1 MMADF
6 KESPSQTAGPYVH
19 IGCVPTFAGLQGMY
33 GGNDLGA
40 KMITGDPNGSRITL
54 TCHVIDGD
62 GVPLKDAM
70 VEIWQA
76 GPDGTYGPTE
86 GFSHW
91 GRQPTDA
98 HSGELVFETL
108 KPGATAG
115 QAPHLLAWIT
125 ARGINLGLTT
135 RIYFADED
143 NSSDP
148 VLAVAGDRQATLIA
162 QGGDGSYRHDIYLQ
176 GAQETVFFDV

>member
-1 MMADF
+1 MAAL

-33 GGNDLGA
+33 GGEDLGA
-40 KMITGDPNGSRITL
+40 KMITGAPQGTRITL
-54 TCHVIDGD
+54 TCHVIDG
-62 GVPLKDAM
+62 GGEPLKDAM

-76 GPDGTYGPTE
+76 GPDGRFGPTE

-98 HSGELVFETL
+98 ETGKLVFETL
-108 KPGATAG
+108 KPGAVAG
-115 QAPHLLAWIT
+115 QAPHLLVWIT

-135 RIYFADED
+135 RIYFPDED
-143 NSSDP
+143 NSDDP
-148 VLAVAGDRQATLIA
+148 VLSLAGDRRATLIA
-162 QGGDGSYRHDIYLQ
+162 GGGNGTYHHDIHLQ
-176 GAQETVFFDV
+176 GARETVFFDV